1 MVAARFPCDVN
12 VWCIHLRPDCDLVT
26 DVIRQAQPKV
36 TQKEKRTWM
45 TKPVHSDQPPW
56 EMVPIKKIREKWD
69 NYLVSLSTIWFWFEQ
84 VDSVD
89 DVNSLETVETIIG
102 NLAPISNGAVDGRQL
117 QTSKLEIWRRFQR
130 RKRANGIELIRRL
143 APILNCYSNQSQYL
157 MNRIIEW
164 WLKWATLLRIDG

>member
-56 EMVPIKKIREKWD
+56 EMVPKKKKKLGKNGIIIWYHCQRFGFDLNKLIQLTMWIHWRR
-69 NYLVSLSTIWFWFEQ
+69 LKRLS
-84 VDSVD
+84 
-89 DVNSLETVETIIG
+89 
-102 NLAPISNGAVDGRQL
+102 
-117 QTSKLEIWRRFQR
+117 EIWRRFQTVPLMEGNFKRQSWKFGVGFKDGRGQMESNWFDVWR
-130 RKRANGIELIRRL
+130 RFRIAIQIRASI
-143 APILNCYSNQSQYL
+143 
-157 MNRIIEW
+157 
-164 WLKWATLLRIDG
+164 